1 MGYNTQVTVKS
12 CGLLICLLKC
22 QYFTWSFIS
31 SFSPCITKSSHPLNF
46 FQVGGEDLYC
56 ILAPHPT
63 VCYRYSWGTHSWIYI
78 AAFNPFFWN
87 EIKFRVYPNCKHLY
101 QQHEVTKTVL
111 WNCIT
116 IWRGTFCIVRLCIF
130 EYLLWSILNN
140 FISATFL
147 TLMNVFIVF
156 IISY

>member
-46 FQVGGEDLYC
+46 FQVGGEDLYAC
-56 ILAPHPT
+56 T
-63 VCYRYSWGTHSWIYI
+63 TSYSLLQVLLR
-78 AAFNPFFWN
+78 NPFLDLHCSLQSIFWS

>member
-46 FQVGGEDLYC
+46 FQVGGEDLYPC
-56 ILAPHPT
+56 T
-63 VCYRYSWGTHSWIYI
+63 TSYSLLQVLLR
-78 AAFNPFFWN
+78 NPFLDLHCSLQSIF
-87 EIKFRVYPNCKHLY
+87 FNCKHLY

-147 TLMNVFIVF
+147 TLMNDFIVF